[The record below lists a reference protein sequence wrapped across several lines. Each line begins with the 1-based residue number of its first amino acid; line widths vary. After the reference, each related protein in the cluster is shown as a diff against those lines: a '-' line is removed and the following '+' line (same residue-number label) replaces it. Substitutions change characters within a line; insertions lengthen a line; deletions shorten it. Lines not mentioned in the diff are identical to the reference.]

1 MKKLIRI
8 EQIKILNYT
17 PFRILLLL
25 YFVFFL
31 LGIFIY
37 PLMDKEI
44 PVISLSDL
52 FRFPDVW
59 AFLTWLTEPYN
70 ILLALIII
78 MITTNEFSNHT
89 FKTQVIFGLS
99 RKELL
104 TQKLV
109 LIFLL
114 ATFATLLVG
123 ITSLSMGLIYS
134 YKLTFKIAMENMWMM
149 LIYFMSSATLMVF
162 GLFFALIIKNTALS
176 ILSFLAFRTFID
188 PVLFLILRK
197 TELRWYLPMR
207 ANTRLTPLPNLIEIF
222 QQKLDSSE
230 PIDEAAIDFLPK
242 GPSLWINIL
251 VVAAYVTVIIYFSY
265 RIMNRKRLT

>member
-8 EQIKILNYT
+8 EGIKILNYT

-25 YFVFFL
+25 YVVFFT
-31 LGIFIY
+31 LGIVIY
-37 PLMDKEI
+37 PLLDKQI
-44 PVISLSDL
+44 PVISMSDL

-70 ILLALIII
+70 ILLSLIII
-78 MITTNEFSNHT
+78 MITTAEFSNHT

-114 ATFATLLVG
+114 AAFATLMVG

-134 YKLTFKIAMENMWMM
+134 YKLTFKIAVENMWMM
-149 LIYFMSSATLMVF
+149 LVYFLSSSTLMIF
-162 GLFFALIIKNTALS
+162 ALFFALIVKNTALS

-188 PVLFLILRK
+188 PVLFLVLRK
-197 TELRWYLPMR
+197 TELKWYLPMR
-207 ANTRLTPLPNLIEIF
+207 ANTRLTPLPNIIEIF
-222 QQKLDSSE
+222 QQKMDNPE
-230 PIDEAAIDFLPK
+230 PVDETAIDILPK
-242 GPSLWINIL
+242 GPDLWINVL
-251 VVAAYVTVIIYFSY
+251 VVSAYVLVIIYFSY